1 MQKDNNNVLKWIIII
16 VLVIV
21 LSYVSG
27 LVSEMLDINTRS
39 ARYLVLLIVF
49 LGWYIVDTIRNGRK

>member
-1 MQKDNNNVLKWIIII
+1 MQKDNNVLKWIIII

-49 LGWYIVDTIRNGRK
+49 LGWYIVDTIRNKKK

>member
-49 LGWYIVDTIRNGRK
+49 LGWYIVDTIRNKKK